1 MLLPPHSYEVIMVAN
16 IMPAIA
22 ALLLGA
28 GSGGSV
34 RQDGIIVSTVAKS
47 EWTPAG
53 EVRLDLRTGR
63 YDLRHAPSRLA
74 PQAPVRITR
83 GRLGSSELRPLRD
96 AAAAARAEGLIHQAC
111 RDGGPPPQIVISN
124 GGPEYLA
131 LSRSGERLEA
141 HRDLGCWT
149 EAAQYLEQLLE
160 ATFGHRARPPGR

>member
-1 MLLPPHSYEVIMVAN
+1 MIAN
-16 IMPAIA
+16 IMPALA

-28 GSGGSV
+28 VPSAGA
-34 RQDGIIVSTVAKS
+34 RQEGTIVSTVANS

-53 EVRLDLRTGR
+53 QVRLDLRTGR

-74 PQAPVRITR
+74 PQAPVRTSR
-83 GRLGSSELRPLRD
+83 GRLASSELQPLR
-96 AAAAARAEGLIHQAC
+96 AAAAKARAEGLVHEAC
-111 RDGGPPPQIVISN
+111 RNGGPPPQIVISN

-131 LSRSGERLEA
+131 LSRGGEHLEA

-149 EAAQYLEQLLE
+149 EAAQNLEQLLE